1 MNEKEFEQIKK
12 YFNKSHIIIPILAI
26 SNLLS
31 LFFSLVLEDNII
43 YVYFA
48 VLFLMIFFSI
58 LMYIRHK
65 KTRKIFN
72 NIKLQTIDKLYEQKT
87 KNLNDKI
94 NQMKKELD
102 TYSEKVNNNALSL
115 EKDTFELL
123 DIKKKELDEITTTIS
138 NSNLEIEELNNK
150 ILKLKKDYI
159 ELDEEVLYQSYGI
172 YIPEY
177 LYDLS
182 ETYQDKIKEITEKEK
197 IMIKNEDAFQY
208 NGALYYNES
217 LAQGKQVQKK
227 TAKLLIRSF
236 NDECEESINKV
247 TPINYESKK
256 KKIESSYSQLNKL
269 QEKAN
274 VEISYKYKELKL
286 EKLDLMLQYKLVL
299 EEEKEK
305 AREEREKIREEE
317 KAQRE
322 IKAQKDKL
330 NLEIERFN
338 IQLGKYT
345 QQLAQTNDIK
355 MKVKIQT
362 EIDLILQKLDI
373 LKDEEK
379 ELDYRLNNTRAGYVY
394 IISNIG
400 SFGENVYKIGLTRR
414 LEPNDRIRELGD
426 ASVPFKFDK
435 HALIFSDDAYGL
447 EQKLHKL
454 FHKKRINKINFRKE
468 FFNVTIDEIK
478 EAVHTNFNGTVDFI
492 TDPKAIEFRETLAL
506 EKTN

>member
-1 MNEKEFEQIKK
+1 MNEQDFEQLKRYFKK
-12 YFNKSHIIIPILAI
+12 SEKIYFISSIIIIVSLVFVVIFPPFLLVYIVLSLFLAI
-26 SNLLS
+26 SFIFKYKKYKEARNIFLNIS
-31 LFFSLVLEDNII
+31 LI
-43 YVYFA
+43 
-48 VLFLMIFFSI
+48 
-58 LMYIRHK
+58 
-65 KTRKIFN
+65 
-72 NIKLQTIDKLYEQKT
+72 
-87 KNLNDKI
+87 NLN
-94 NQMKKELD
+94 NQILELKNEIEMHTKKVED
-102 TYSEKVNNNALSL
+102 QAMSL
-115 EKDTFELL
+115 EKDTFDLLEIKRNELEKIKEIINENNQNLL
-123 DIKKKELDEITTTIS
+123 DLNKKIKELEK
-138 NSNLEIEELNNK
+138 E
-150 ILKLKKDYI
+150 YI

-274 VEISYKYKELKL
+274 VEISCKYKELKL
-286 EKLDLMLQYKLVL
+286 DKLDLMLQYKLIL

-322 IKAQKDKL
+322 IKAKIDKL

-345 QQLAQTNDIK
+345 QQLAQTIDVK
-355 MKVKIQT
+355 MKIKIQT
-362 EIDLILQKLDI
+362 EIDLILQKLGI

-379 ELDYRLNNTRAGYVY
+379 ELDYRLSNTRAGYVY

-414 LEPNDRIRELGD
+414 LEPHDRIRELGD
-426 ASVPFKFDK
+426 ASVPFLFDK

-447 EQKLHKL
+447 EQKLHQL
-454 FHKKRINKINFRKE
+454 FDKKRVNKINFRKE
-468 FFNVTIDEIK
+468 FFNVTIDQIK
-478 EAVHTNFNGTVDFI
+478 EAVHSNFNGTVDFI
-492 TDPKAIEFRETLAL
+492 TDPKAIEFRETLVL
-506 EKTN
+506 EKTT